1 MEDDMTGD
9 LETQGVEV
17 HACAKAVLDYWFD
30 ELKPQQQFAKDDA
43 VDAEIARRFGHAR
56 DVVLASGAAGWRD
69 DPEALLAAVILLDQ
83 FSRNIH
89 RGTPEA
95 FAADPLALALTLEAI
110 GKGWDRDLVPERAT
124 FLYMPLMHAESVE
137 AQRMCLE
144 KFTALGRAENLRFA
158 MEHAVVIE
166 QFGRF
171 PSRNAALGRESTAE
185 ELEYLKRP
193 DAGW

>member
-1 MEDDMTGD
+1 MDGD
-9 LETQGVEV
+9 LGLATREV
-17 HACAKAVLDYWFD
+17 HDEAREVLRFWFE
-30 ELKPQQQFAKDDA
+30 ELEPEQQFAKDAA
-43 VDAEIARRFGHAR
+43 VDAQIRERFGKCR
-56 DVVLASGAAGWRD
+56 DLLLATGAAGWRD
-69 DPEALLAAVILLDQ
+69 QPDNLLAAVIVLDQ

-89 RGTPEA
+89 RGSPDAYAGDE
-95 FAADPLALALTLEAI
+95 LALALTMEAI
-110 GKGWDRDLVPERAT
+110 SKGWDKAMPAERAA
-124 FLYMPLMHAESVE
+124 FLYMPLMHAENAE
-137 AQRMCLE
+137 AQRLCLE

-171 PSRNAALGRESTAE
+171 PSRNAALGRKSTAE

>member
-1 MEDDMTGD
+1 M
-9 LETQGVEV
+9 
-17 HACAKAVLDYWFD
+17 LDYWFD
-30 ELKPQQQFAKDDA
+30 ELKPQQQFAKDDE

-69 DPEALLAAVILLDQ
+69 DRDSLLAAVILLDQ

-89 RGTPEA
+89 RGTPQA

-110 GKGWDRDLVPERAT
+110 GKGWDSDLAPERAT
-124 FLYMPLMHAESVE
+124 FLYMPLMHAENAE

-144 KFTALGRAENLRFA
+144 KFTALGRPENLRFA
-158 MEHAVVIE
+158 MDHAVVIE

-171 PSRNAALGRESTAE
+171 PSRNAALGRASTAE

>member
-1 MEDDMTGD
+1 MAGD

-30 ELKPQQQFAKDDA
+30 ELRPEQQFAKDDA
-43 VDAEIARRFGHAR
+43 VDGEIARRFGRAR
-56 DVVLASGAAGWRD
+56 DIVLASGAAGWRD
-69 DPEALLAAVILLDQ
+69 TPDSLLAAVILLDQ

-95 FAADPLALALTLEAI
+95 FAADPLALALALEAI
-110 GKGWDRDLVPERAT
+110 DKGWDHDMALERAT
-124 FLYMPLMHAESVE
+124 FLYMPLMHAENVE
-137 AQRMCLE
+137 AQRMSLE

-171 PSRNAALGRESTAE
+171 PSRNEALGRESTAE

>member
-1 MEDDMTGD
+1 MSGD
-9 LETQGVEV
+9 LVAADGEV
-17 HACAKAVLDYWFD
+17 HGAAREVLDFWFGALTP
-30 ELKPQQQFAKDDA
+30 EQQFARDDA
-43 VDAEIARRFGHAR
+43 VDAAIKERFGACR
-56 DVVLASGAAGWRD
+56 DLVLASGAAGWRD
-69 DPEALLAAVILLDQ
+69 PRDNLLAAVILLDQ

-89 RGTPEA
+89 RGSPQA
-95 FAADPLALALTLEAI
+95 YAADELALALTLEAI
-110 GKGWDRDLVPERAT
+110 ANGWDRTLPPERAA
-124 FLYMPLMHAESVE
+124 FIYMPLMHAENAE
-137 AQRMCLE
+137 AQRLCLE

-185 ELEYLKRP
+185 ELTYLARP